1 LKEKVEIKKVVKKI
15 EGGVE
20 DECVE
25 RGRAAGGGSFMALKS
40 VCAGSIAACRLPL
53 PRG

>member
-15 EGGVE
+15 KGGVK

-25 RGRAAGGGSFMALKS
+25 RGRVAGGGSFIALKS
-40 VCAGSIAACRLPL
+40 VCARSIAAY
-53 PRG
+53 